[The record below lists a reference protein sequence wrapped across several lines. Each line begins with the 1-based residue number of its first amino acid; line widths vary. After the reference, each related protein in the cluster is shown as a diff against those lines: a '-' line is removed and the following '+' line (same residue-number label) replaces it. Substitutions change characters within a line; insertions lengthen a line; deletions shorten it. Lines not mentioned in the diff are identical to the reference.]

1 MSHKTMYISC
11 PESNFA
17 FTVASNDHGLL
28 LKLQD
33 PNTGI
38 VTSQR
43 CKSLNDP
50 RTRSVLKGPLSH
62 SILLQK
68 TGRKLPSHSAV
79 RNVHSVPP
87 QWVCHRLF
95 LILLRVS
102 DGSSL
107 QGYNSPHPK
116 APVTLPRG
124 VLDIVLEYVA
134 THPGCNGKAKLI
146 AYALVAT

>member
-1 MSHKTMYISC
+1 MYISC

-68 TGRKLPSHSAV
+68 TGRKLPSHCVV
-79 RNVHSVPP
+79 RNVHSVRHNGY
-87 QWVCHRLF
+87 VTACSSFSSVYLMGNRSKDTIHHIRKRL
-95 LILLRVS
+95 
-102 DGSSL
+102 
-107 QGYNSPHPK
+107 
-116 APVTLPRG
+116 
-124 VLDIVLEYVA
+124 
-134 THPGCNGKAKLI
+134 
-146 AYALVAT
+146 